1 MLQKRHPLP
10 SVDDAMGFDAP
21 THTYTCD
28 GVPVPRSATAVV
40 AALFPIFK
48 PRKTVNTFFETWKAS
63 GKSKYQAVIATSFD
77 DAEAKAAIVAGWAND
92 TTARDRGTLVHKCV
106 EDLLNGVAVDAE
118 VRASVEPELGG
129 FERFL
134 EDSGWAPYRTELKV
148 FAKDAAGG
156 APVLAGTIDALV
168 KDADGALVMVDW
180 KTGKPFGPREWCF
193 RRRGHGPAAR
203 LDASKYL
210 RYSVQLAL
218 YALMLKESTGLDV
231 ADRRALV
238 RLPKKGG
245 AELLWARADAAVDE
259 AAAAALARLK
269 AGEPVLQEGEG
280 SSSDDAE

>member
-1 MLQKRHPLP
+1 MLRKQFPLP

-40 AALFPIFK
+40 AALFPKFK
-48 PRKTVNTFFETWKAS
+48 PRKTVNTYFGNWRAS

-134 EDSGWAPYRTELKV
+134 GT
-148 FAKDAAGG
+148 AAGRR
-156 APVLAGTIDALV
+156 
-168 KDADGALVMVDW
+168 
-180 KTGKPFGPREWCF
+180 TGPSSRSSPRTP
-193 RRRGHGPAAR
+193 PAAR
-203 LDASKYL
+203 PCSRAP
-210 RYSVQLAL
+210 
-218 YALMLKESTGLDV
+218 ST
-231 ADRRALV
+231 RSSRT
-238 RLPKKGG
+238 RT
-245 AELLWARADAAVDE
+245 ARW
-259 AAAAALARLK
+259 
-269 AGEPVLQEGEG
+269 
-280 SSSDDAE
+280 